1 MAHARD
7 GTAIVVK
14 VLLDMN
20 LSPGWVQVLEQAG
33 IASVHWSQ
41 VGDPRA
47 ADATLMAW
55 ARANRYVV
63 FTHDLDFGTLLAA
76 THAEGPSVLQVRTDN
91 TAPAVIG
98 ADVVRVLH
106 LRREAFERGALVT
119 IDKVRAR
126 VRILPIGK
134 KSDTEDEPA

>member
-1 MAHARD
+1 M
-7 GTAIVVK
+7 
-14 VLLDMN
+14 
-20 LSPGWVQVLEQAG
+20 
-33 IASVHWSQ
+33 
-41 VGDPRA
+41 
-47 ADATLMAW
+47 
-55 ARANRYVV
+55 V
-63 FTHDLDFGTLLAA
+63 FTHDLDFGTPLAA

-91 TAPAVIG
+91 TAPSAIG

-134 KSDTEDEPA
+134 KSDTEDEPS